1 MINHFSAT
9 GLTGALI
16 LSMPKETE
24 PTPTI
29 VSIATSSVTSL
40 LSLIIPGRVGN
51 SNGKRRRRSTEE
63 LETLLKAEFCEKISS
78 YLSNNDCSIQ
88 NCVDVTISGS
98 SFIDFLIVLTTASTS
113 TTIVTE
119 LKTINENIATTS
131 GGKFKSGVIS
141 GKYQSLK

>member
-29 VSIATSSVTSL
+29 VSVATTSATSL

-51 SNGKRRRRSTEE
+51 SNGKRRRRRSTTQEQ
-63 LETLLKAEFCEKISS
+63 ETILKEHFCDKISHHH
-78 YLSNNDCSIQ
+78 NNDCSIQ
-88 NCVDVTISGS
+88 NCVEVTVSGS
-98 SFIDFLIVLTTASTS
+98 SFIDFLIILSTASSSTS
-113 TTIVTE
+113 VVTD

-131 GGKFKSGVIS
+131 GGKFKSGVIH
-141 GKYQSLK
+141 GKYY